1 MVAMAAIRVKG
12 DIADSLATV
21 VSLNDDN
28 QRFRDRHGAVA
39 TLTSNH
45 RLKTRSFAYSGD
57 ISRQELALHPSSS
70 LHSVF
75 YSYNLFPLI

>member
-12 DIADSLATV
+12 DIAGSLATV

-45 RLKTRSFAYSGD
+45 RLKTRSFARSGD
-57 ISRQELALHPSSS
+57 TSRQELALNPSLP
-70 LHSVF
+70 LHYVF
-75 YSYNLFPLI
+75 YSFYS